1 MLRYATPFCLTNSAS
16 YVQGYNGKTVRNDK
30 SSVIASASEAI
41 SPLVC
46 RQIPQGMLRYA
57 TPFCLTNSTSYV
69 QDNNGKTVTNHE
81 SSGSAFYGSLIG
93 KAPMHPSP
101 RGALIIPKEYWSRY
115 NVIVFSPTVSVY
127 SSTML
132 SGVSTDR
139 THS

>member
-1 MLRYATPFCLTNSAS
+1 MTNQASPRGTKRYPFLRHRKQKRSDLPFF
-16 YVQGYNGKTVRNDK
+16 
-30 SSVIASASEAI
+30 VIMSASEAI
-41 SPLVC
+41 SLLAC
-46 RQIPQGMLRYA
+46 RQIPQGMLGDA
-57 TPFCLTNSTSYV
+57 PPFGLRNSTACG
-69 QDNNGKTVTNHE
+69 QDSNGKTVTNYE

-115 NVIVFSPTVSVY
+115 NVIVFSPTVRVY